1 MKLLTFLGAIGLAS
15 LTAKAALAATY
26 LVMQANGATAPTLGS
41 LIALA
46 GAVVTSFA
54 LGAVKKTDTAIS
66 NSDVFKKL
74 QPFITLGG
82 AYFAPWLSSKLGVQ
96 VDPQAFV
103 AAPLATVVT
112 IGSAEL
118 LSLAQK
124 KVGS

>member
-1 MKLLTFLGAIGLAS
+1 MKLFTLLGAIGLGA
-15 LTAKAALAATY
+15 LTAKAAFAMTY
-26 LVMQANGATAPTLGS
+26 VALQAGGASAPTLGS

-46 GAVVTSFA
+46 GAVATSFA
-54 LGAVKKTDTAIS
+54 LAGVKKTDTSIS

-82 AYFAPWLSSKLGVQ
+82 AYFAPWLSAKLGVQ
-96 VDPQAFV
+96 VDPQAFA
-103 AAPLATVVT
+103 AAPLATVIT